1 MSELKPITRIYF
13 DTPKSRAT
21 VHLKIYFTDT
31 ERRSLLAACGDA
43 AYLLLEYYIRIA
55 SLKEPE
61 TLTDEK
67 AASYFG
73 WKPEKAKR
81 LRHSLTKE
89 GWFAQERIS
98 LRNGSSGLIYFI
110 GREAVL
116 EHKGQ

>member
-1 MSELKPITRIYF
+1 MPGYKRVSRIYF

-21 VHLKIYFTDT
+21 VHLKVYFTDV

-67 AASYFG
+67 AAAYFG

-81 LRHSLTKE
+81 LRHSLIRE

-110 GREAVL
+110 GQEAVL